1 MVQLPGGRFL
11 RFRSI
16 RSKLLLYFSAVA
28 SLPLLTLG
36 ILGPYLSARTIESET
51 TSHTVQLIRQVTR
64 NIEFYVRQTESIISI
79 IDANPSVQAFMS
91 FNGSAQPFSASAEG
105 TARELLRSLSDA
117 HPEIAG
123 ILVVSADNH
132 SLSNEIQPL
141 TRDPLTEESWYR
153 QAVDNRGIVQLLPR
167 PIGRNLRSSHE
178 YSADEVVSIVKAVVE
193 ARTGECRGV
202 VLIDL
207 RLRVMEEIFEDMTVG
222 LGGFL
227 FIEAPGGAVVYTP
240 VNPIVY
246 RVRDQWLDTSR
257 TSSVHRIK
265 GEDFQIVSLG
275 SDYTQWKTVGM
286 FPLNEIMSQV
296 SAIRYY
302 SILIALV
309 TVLVALVVSFIF
321 TSSIARP
328 VIKLRAL
335 MKEAEEGNLAV
346 RFKDRQEDEIGY
358 LGKSFNTMIEEVQ
371 KLIDMVYREQQ
382 SKREAELKA
391 LQEQIKPHFLYNTL
405 DTIQWMAQEHGA
417 QDIVRVVGA
426 LTSLFRIGLSRGK
439 EMIRLADEMEHVRSY
454 LIIQKARYEGK
465 FDFQLT
471 TEEEALSCMVLK
483 LTLQPL
489 VENAI
494 YHGIK
499 ERRGHGEIS
508 VSASRRDGM
517 LVLRVSDDG
526 VGMTAAKLEE
536 VRALLFTPQPHGGGL
551 SGYGIHNVHERIQLS
566 FGTRYGLR
574 FESAPE
580 RGTTVEVL
588 HPLILSEGLPASADG
603 GSLPPEGLPASP
615 KGGRLPPEE

>member
-1 MVQLPGGRFL
+1 VIL
-11 RFRSI
+11 
-16 RSKLLLYFSAVA
+16 
-28 SLPLLTLG
+28 LPLLTLG
-36 ILGPYLSARTIESET
+36 ILGPFISARTIESEA

-79 IDANPSVQAFMS
+79 VDDNPDVRAFLAFRESV
-91 FNGSAQPFSASAEG
+91 QPFSGRAE
-105 TARELLRSLSDA
+105 TSVRQLLRSISDA

-123 ILVVSADNH
+123 ILVVSADNR
-132 SLSNEIQPL
+132 SLSNEIQPI
-141 TRDPLTEESWYR
+141 TRDPLTDESWYR
-153 QAVDNRGIVQLLPR
+153 KAVDNQGTVQLLPR

-178 YSADEVVSIVKAVVE
+178 YSADEVVSIVKAVVDP
-193 ARTGECRGV
+193 GSGQVRGV
-202 VLIDL
+202 VLIDM
-207 RLRVMEEIFEDMTVG
+207 RLKVMEAIFDDMTVG

-227 FIEAPGGAVVYTP
+227 FIEAPGGGIVYTP

-246 RVRDQWLDTSR
+246 RVRDEWLDTPR
-257 TSSVHRIK
+257 TSSVRRIK
-265 GEDFQIVSLG
+265 GEDYQIVSQG
-275 SDYTQWKTVGM
+275 SEYTQWKTVGV

-302 SILIALV
+302 SLIIAGV
-309 TVLVALVVSFIF
+309 TVLVALIVAVFF
-321 TSSIARP
+321 TSGIARP
-328 VIKLRAL
+328 VIELRSL

-346 RFKDRQEDEIGY
+346 RFEGRQEDEIGY

-382 SKREAELKA
+382 SKREAELKT

-405 DTIQWMAQEHGA
+405 DTIQWMAQEHDA
-417 QDIVRVVGA
+417 QDIVKVVGA

-454 LIIQKARYEGK
+454 LIIQKARYEDK
-465 FDFQLT
+465 FDFDLR
-471 TEEEALSCMVLK
+471 TEEDALSCMVLK

-499 ERRGHGEIS
+499 ERRGHGSIKVE
-508 VSASRRDGM
+508 ALRRDGM

-526 VGMTAAKLEE
+526 VGMTPEKLEE
-536 VRALLFTPQPHGGGL
+536 VRTLLTAAHPHGEGL
-551 SGYGIHNVHERIQLS
+551 EGYGVHNVHERIQLS

-574 FESAPE
+574 FESAPDG
-580 RGTTVEVL
+580 GTTVEIL
-588 HPLILSEGLPASADG
+588 HPLVTSEGLAAAHDG
-603 GSLPPEGLPASP
+603 S
-615 KGGRLPPEE
+615 RLPPKGLSAPPDASRLPPKG